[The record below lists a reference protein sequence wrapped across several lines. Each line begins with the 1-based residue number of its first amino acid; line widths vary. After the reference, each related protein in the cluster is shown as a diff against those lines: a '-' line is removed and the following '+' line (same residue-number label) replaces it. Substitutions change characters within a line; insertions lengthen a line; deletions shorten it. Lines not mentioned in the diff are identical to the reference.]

1 MKKNNRMK
9 KKRIIVYLCARR
21 KIIYICKAKHRK
33 DMTIIK
39 SGTYGDRQKWDGKAR
54 HRNGNSEYIFS
65 HCLDS

>member
-33 DMTIIK
+33 DMTIK
-39 SGTYGDRQKWDGKAR
+39 SVTYGDRQKWDGKAR